1 MSDGSHLTARR
12 PPEGV
17 RHHLLVDDV
26 GGAPRAGLRPH
37 GDHGQMTIGDAVTD
51 TAAALGRRWAA
62 ARAEDAGPTAR
73 LAALVADPEGL
84 ELAVRFVDRV
94 MRPEDPAV
102 AARELA
108 ALRDLRGAARRVL
121 GMPADCRAPTG
132 PGRSDRAP

>member
-1 MSDGSHLTARR
+1 MSDGTHLTARR

-17 RHHLLVDDV
+17 RHHLPVDD
-26 GGAPRAGLRPH
+26 APHAGLRPH
-37 GDHGQMTIGDAVTD
+37 GDHGQMTIGGAVTD
-51 TAAALGRRWAA
+51 TAAVLARRWAA

-108 ALRDLRGAARRVL
+108 ALRD
-121 GMPADCRAPTG
+121 
-132 PGRSDRAP
+132 